1 MLITELGLVMILSLF
16 MHIRIERLDKS
27 ILTLVN
33 PRVSQ
38 KPSTVDHKW
47 TIIIN

>member
-1 MLITELGLVMILSLF
+1 MLITELGLVMILLF

-38 KPSTVDHKW
+38 KPSTADHKW

>member
-1 MLITELGLVMILSLF
+1 MLITELGLVMILLF